1 MSTEALPPWGRM
13 EARIEDELKKRP
25 IPEAW
30 RVTSHGSPKDEF
42 IKWRDLLIDELA
54 ELLWPTYDEENHC
67 WSRPPSQ
74 ALLEA
79 DFALLKELHHH
90 LSRPVNGLGT
100 PPTTHREFFDEEDDV
115 NKIFGVQYE
124 RYDPALPQYL
134 RAGTTF
140 TDILWYGCDRKLASL
155 TYQLKGRFQRPRA
168 FQVALVLGRKHDYVW
183 ARTGGTPSFVSGHCL
198 QGSLAGSSAFV
209 LFGRD
214 IDLVSVE
221 ILKQFTVDIGD
232 RRVFAGVHYPS
243 DNLSS
248 WYTALKLLPHVLNES
263 QVQSTCEFLWSAIST
278 KSIVYRAIRG
288 HAEINRDSPYWPCIR
303 ALERVAGETHS
314 DP

>member
-1 MSTEALPPWGRM
+1 VNTEALPPWGRM
-13 EARIEDELKKRP
+13 EERIEKELKKRP

-30 RVTSHGSPKDEF
+30 CSSSGGSLKDDF
-42 IKWRDLLIDELA
+42 TKWRDTLINELA
-54 ELLWPTYDEENHC
+54 ELLWPTYEEEKHC
-67 WSRPPSQ
+67 WSRPPPLD
-74 ALLEA
+74 LLEA
-79 DFALLKELHHH
+79 DFALLDELHPC
-90 LSRPVNGLGT
+90 LNQPVNGVGT
-100 PPTTHREFFDEEDDV
+100 PPTTHRVFFDEEDDV
-115 NKIFGVQYE
+115 TKIFGLQYE

-168 FQVALVLGRKHDYVW
+168 FQTALLLGRKYNYVW
-183 ARTGGTPSFVSGHCL
+183 AATGGTPSMVSGHCL

-214 IDLVSVE
+214 VDLVSVE

-248 WYTALKLLPHVLNES
+248 WYTALNLLPHVLDES
-263 QVQSTCEFLWSAIST
+263 QVRSTREFLWGAISK
-278 KSIVYRAIRG
+278 KSIVYRAIRN
-288 HAEINRDSPYWPCIR
+288 HAEINADSPYWPCIR
-303 ALERVAGETHS
+303 ALERVCHHTN
-314 DP
+314 